1 MHANFHFSLGVIIA
15 SIANF
20 FVPLNLIE
28 YFLIVICSFGVDF
41 DFLFSRFETKDK
53 GNHRNFFTH
62 TIYPGLIILIA
73 GIIVYS
79 IFDYHIIW
87 ICGISYISHI
97 LFDCVDWGV
106 RLFFTEKY
114 YGLYILITQ
123 DEKNLNRNYGK
134 LLRRLKEED
143 EFFFIKRY
151 YQNNSIIFLDVALS
165 LLGFGILFLYAPNY
179 WFIYIGFFLL
189 LEYHLKLKKKTEQS

>member
-1 MHANFHFSLGVIIA
+1 MHANVHFALGVIIA

-20 FVPLNLIE
+20 FVPLHLIE
-28 YFLIVICSFGVDF
+28 YSLIVICSFGVDF

-62 TIYPGLIILIA
+62 TIYPGLIIFIA

-79 IFDYHIIW
+79 VFNYHIIW

-106 RLFFTEKY
+106 RFFFTEKY

-151 YQNNSIIFLDVALS
+151 YQNNFIIFLDVALS
-165 LLGFGILFLYAPNY
+165 LLGLGILFLFTPDY
-179 WFIYIGFFLL
+179 WFIYVGFFLL
-189 LEYHLKLKKKTEQS
+189 LEYHLKLKKKAEQS